1 MKSEFLPE
9 AEKEFREAARFYEN
23 EAPGVGI
30 EFVVELHKVVA
41 AILDNPLAAQAVRK
55 SIRKKVLPRFPFNVL
70 YSVENEIIV
79 IVAVAHQK
87 RRPTYWRRRLKKHF
101 NG

>member
-9 AEKEFREAARFYEN
+9 AEKELREAARYYEN

-30 EFVVELHKVVA
+30 AFIVELHKTVA
-41 AILDNPLAAQAVRK
+41 SIVDNPFAAQTVRK
-55 SIRKKVLPRFPFNVL
+55 CIRKKVLSRFPFNVL
-70 YSVENEIIV
+70 YSVEEEAVV

-87 RRPTYWRRRLKKHF
+87 RRPTYWRRRMKERKP
-101 NG
+101 

>member
-9 AEKEFREAARFYEN
+9 AEREFREAARYYEN

-30 EFVVELHKVVA
+30 AFIVELHKAVA
-41 AILDNPLAAQAVRK
+41 TIVDNPLAARTVRK
-55 SIRKKVLPRFPFNVL
+55 SIRKKVLSRFPFNVL
-70 YSVENEIIV
+70 YSVEDETVV

-87 RRPTYWRRRLKKHF
+87 RRPTYWQRRLKKRKP
-101 NG
+101 

>member
-9 AEKEFREAARFYEN
+9 AEKDFREAARFYEN

-70 YSVENEIIV
+70 YSVENEFIV